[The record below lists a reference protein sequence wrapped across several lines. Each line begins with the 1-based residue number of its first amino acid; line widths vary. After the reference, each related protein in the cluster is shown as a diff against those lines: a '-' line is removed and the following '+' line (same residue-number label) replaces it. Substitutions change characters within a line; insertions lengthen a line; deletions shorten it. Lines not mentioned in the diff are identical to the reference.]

1 MLKWPA
7 DTPETGGVWPRPRRF
22 LCQDHDGHAA
32 EVGVKGEASA
42 VEATRRRTSVFFY
55 FWMALLGWLVLGSA
69 LAQMLTA
76 IGMVGSFCKPPE
88 IQQDVYPACDPCVLT
103 SGMFGA
109 VEMTPC
115 PNAALLTVSDIGMTL
130 PHVVVITLAIFVS
143 VLEEALRRISI
154 FLPALVLMA
163 PLVLALART
172 VYVNFI
178 ARPHIARGLNRA
190 GLICLALL
198 AVNFAMLGG
207 GAWPWLR
214 TG

>member
-1 MLKWPA
+1 MN
-7 DTPETGGVWPRPRRF
+7 
-22 LCQDHDGHAA
+22 
-32 EVGVKGEASA
+32 GEASA
-42 VEATRRRTSVFFY
+42 VEATRRRTPVFFY

-76 IGMVGSFCKPPE
+76 IGMVGPFCKPPE
-88 IQQDVYPACDPCVLT
+88 IQQDVYPACAPCALT

-115 PNAALLTVSDIGMTL
+115 PNTTLVTVSDIGMTL
-130 PHVVVITLAIFVS
+130 PHVIVVTLAIFIS

-178 ARPHIARGLNRA
+178 ARPQLARGLNRA
-190 GLICLALL
+190 LLICLALL